1 MLPLSAIKAAVA
13 HVPHSP
19 VPGAR
24 LQIPS
29 VETKKTCKSKSFLF
43 GGEGPLS
50 SFLEFFVYI
59 DCKDDLLLHR
69 GYKLEDLYVYNNLY

>member
-1 MLPLSAIKAAVA
+1 MIINHFSYARCPLWVRIPFFNRSKKATT
-13 HVPHSP
+13 HK
-19 VPGAR
+19 
-24 LQIPS
+24 S
-29 VETKKTCKSKSFLF
+29 VQSLF
-43 GGEGPLS
+43 AGGEGPLS